1 MKSAFLEHRKAF
13 LTPLSPLH
21 LGSGQDFEPTN
32 FVVDEKAERLYGFDP
47 IRVPLTPAERKELAG
62 AARAAGAFS
71 AIQRFYAKHLDK
83 YRNASSAVVPI
94 DRSAIGNVKKLLDG
108 SRVNDNRIPCTSSVL
123 IGGSRLP
130 YVPGSSLKGVIRT
143 AVFDEEANE
152 HPSPEIRD
160 LKNVMKMDEHF
171 FGGSM
176 GKSPFSHLKVGDLL
190 PRDESVCSRIIKTI
204 RIHKNDEPLPGMK
217 GIPAYIEAVEKG
229 QYRAF
234 AGEIS
239 KTEDRTRG
247 ADPLGSVRTL
257 LKQMNRYYRCCFDK
271 EAAIWERGNAE
282 TRRWLSET
290 ELLLRKMKPAFESGE
305 AALIRIGHNSG
316 AEALT
321 IREYANIR
329 IRKPRGQGYFAK
341 ETTTFFAA
349 FEEAAGTGCEVLP
362 FGWCILEAD
371 PAGDSQALKDWS
383 AKVHEQSKFARF
395 DQKAEKEKLRLAYGD
410 GVRKAEE
417 ALKEQQ
423 EREEAEK
430 RAAEEKAR
438 RIAANKE
445 KYADLPENHRLI
457 MELCDE
463 IVEDP
468 QGLESPVLKKRKD
481 ALMEAFKKAKAFNDM
496 VKLAKELAKASSK
509 RAQRSAGK

>member
-47 IRVPLTPAERKELAG
+47 IRVPLIPAERKELAG
-62 AARAAGAFS
+62 AARAASAFS

-94 DRSAIGNVKKLLDG
+94 DRSAIGNVRKLLDG
-108 SRVNDNRIPCTSSVL
+108 SHVNDNRIPCTSSVL

-152 HPSPEIRD
+152 HPSPEIKD
-160 LKNVMKMDEHF
+160 LRNVMKMDEHF

-204 RIHKNDEPLPGMK
+204 RIHKKDEPLPGMK

-234 AGEIS
+234 AGEIV
-239 KTEDRTRG
+239 KTEDRTRS
-247 ADPLGSVRTL
+247 ADPLRSVRTL
-257 LKQMNRYYRCCFDK
+257 LKQMNRYYRRCFDK
-271 EAAIWERGNAE
+271 EAAIWEGGNAE

-290 ELLLRKMKPAFESGE
+290 ELLLRKMNPAFESGE

-321 IREYANIR
+321 IREYAKIR
-329 IRKPRGQGYFAK
+329 IRKPRGQGYDAK

-349 FEEAAGTGCEVLP
+349 FEEAAGSGCEVLP
-362 FGWCILEAD
+362 FGWCILEVD

-383 AKVHEQSKFARF
+383 AKVHGQGKFAGF
-395 DQKAEKEKLRLAYGD
+395 DQKAEKEKLRLAYGEA
-410 GVRKAEE
+410 VRKAEA

-423 EREEAEK
+423 EKEEAER
-430 RAAEEKAR
+430 RAAEERAR
-438 RIAANKE
+438 RIAENKA
-445 KYADLPENHRLI
+445 KFASLSENQRLI
-457 MELCDE
+457 MEFCEDA
-463 IVEDP
+463 VEDP
-468 QGLESPVLKKRKD
+468 KGLASPELQKRQRE
-481 ALMEAFKKAKAFNDM
+481 LMAKFVKEKAHADLNLL
-496 VKLAKELAKASSK
+496 VKEIGNIAKR